1 MAKLKDKTFTDYDE
15 DADMLYISF
24 SKPKIAVTIDGN
36 NGELIRIDPY
46 TKEIVGVTIIDFKQ
60 RYTDLLLERK

>member
-1 MAKLKDKTFTDYDE
+1 MGKTFTDYDE
-15 DADMLYISF
+15 DVDILYISF
-24 SKPKIAVTIDGN
+24 DKPKIAITIEGN
-36 NGELIRIDPY
+36 DGELIRIDPY

>member
-1 MAKLKDKTFTDYDE
+1 MGKTFTDYDE

-24 SKPKIAVTIDGN
+24 DKPKIAITIEGN
-36 NGELIRIDPY
+36 DGELIRIDPY

-60 RYTDLLLERK
+60 RYIDLLLERK

>member
-1 MAKLKDKTFTDYDE
+1 MRKTFTDYDE

-24 SKPKIAVTIDGN
+24 DKPKIAITIEGN
-36 NGELIRIDPY
+36 DGELIRIDPY

-60 RYTDLLLERK
+60 RYIDLLLERK

>member
-1 MAKLKDKTFTDYDE
+1 VGKTFTDYDE

-24 SKPKIAVTIDGN
+24 DKPKIAVTIDGN
-36 NGELIRIDPY
+36 DGELIRIDPY

-60 RYTDLLLERK
+60 RYIDLLLERK